1 MEIVKQ
7 LTGKDVSFV
16 LDPTLLLD
24 ASKWRKIEKKP
35 VRLRENSKYILVY
48 MLGSCTKEYLKKIRE
63 YRKKFGYIVYFL
75 DQNDKKNS
83 IFASP
88 EEFVYLVNHAALVC
102 TDSFHGCVFSII
114 FNVPFVCFTR
124 TLDNGEEQDMSSRF
138 DSLFQTFGCQDR
150 MVDLVSESNIIQMNY
165 KKINEKVEAERQKSI
180 LYLKQS
186 LCSE

>member
-75 DQNDKKNS
+75 DQNTFLQELWQTEKWKM
-83 IFASP
+83 P
-88 EEFVYLVNHAALVC
+88 C
-102 TDSFHGCVFSII
+102 CV
-114 FNVPFVCFTR
+114 
-124 TLDNGEEQDMSSRF
+124 RF
-138 DSLFQTFGCQDR
+138 YGAWS
-150 MVDLVSESNIIQMNY
+150 VV
-165 KKINEKVEAERQKSI
+165 
-180 LYLKQS
+180 
-186 LCSE
+186 

>member
-1 MEIVKQ
+1 M
-7 LTGKDVSFV
+7 
-16 LDPTLLLD
+16 
-24 ASKWRKIEKKP
+24 
-35 VRLRENSKYILVY
+35 
-48 MLGSCTKEYLKKIRE
+48 
-63 YRKKFGYIVYFL
+63 
-75 DQNDKKNS
+75 
-83 IFASP
+83 
-88 EEFVYLVNHAALVC
+88 
-102 TDSFHGCVFSII
+102 
-114 FNVPFVCFTR
+114 PFVCFTR